1 MAARKELKR
10 RAASVALAP
19 FVTYTYPAY
28 SMGWFHEE
36 LCMALDK
43 FLADMV
49 AKKSPRLIVCCP
61 PRSGKSELVSRRF
74 PAYALGRYPNLEITG
89 TSYSGEL
96 ATSFSRDVQNII
108 SDTPYKEVF
117 NTRIP
122 EKGEPSGGK
131 VKRSDYFEVVGDIGK
146 YRAVGVGGSLTG
158 TGCNCLTASA
168 KVLTPF
174 GYRSITNIRVG
185 DPVVAYNET
194 NDQLEVC
201 YVEATKESYS
211 EEIYRLC
218 DDRGGSIEVTGD
230 HPVYTGRSYL
240 KASLLTEGSSLL
252 HPVWSEL
259 CDDGVRVPQVGQE
272 GVKEPLL
279 FCEMFRDVFLGA
291 GEGNAQMCGLRGTC
305 KEDATVL
312 RQLPTETSPM
322 ANGNGEQSDRVGMPC
337 LRKDVY
343 GGSPRGREVCD
354 VLLERLQEQSSIR
367 DDERVW
373 QCKVQGRRGQS
384 SLQTRGVTCGVSRE
398 EECRETGLDDVC
410 GLWSNC
416 GSAPSSCGL
425 RCDKQQICKCRNALR
440 DLSQRGSQARGTRD
454 VFGGYVTSNTRV
466 PLEPGQKVKVYDI
479 QVSGCHNF
487 FANGILVHNCLIV
500 DDPHKDRAEAQSET
514 IRQGVW
520 DWFTST
526 AYTRVAPGGGVI
538 VMCTRWHLD
547 DLVGRLLEQ
556 EAKGG
561 EHWEVFNYP
570 AIAEFDEE
578 HRATGEALHPER
590 YPIEAL
596 ERIRKS
602 VGERDWNALYQQHPV
617 PDGGGI
623 FKKDWIRRWTPTNL
637 PVSFDRVLMS
647 WDMTFKDT
655 SKSDYVVGQVWG
667 KKGANHYLLDQV
679 RGQWSFTKTKEMFVE
694 LCKKW
699 PRATRKLIEDKANG
713 PAIISEFKDV
723 IAGIVPVTPEDSK
736 EARAH
741 AVTTLWEAG
750 NVYIPEQSQDH
761 PWVAEFETELLSFP
775 AGAHDD
781 MIDSC
786 TQALSDFNKHAG
798 FKVHSSN
805 LNYINNRGLLR

>member
-28 SMGWFHEE
+28 SMGWCHEE
-36 LCMALDK
+36 ICRKLDK
-43 FLADMV
+43 FLQDV
-49 AKKSPRLIVCCP
+49 IDKKSPRLIMSMP
-61 PRSGKSELVSRRF
+61 PRSGKSEIVSRRF
-74 PAYALGRYPNLEITG
+74 PAYILGRYPHLEVTG

-96 ATSFSRDVQNII
+96 STSFSRDVQAIM
-108 SDTPYKEVF
+108 SDLPFKEVF
-117 NTRIP
+117 STRIP

-131 VKRSDYFEVVGDIGK
+131 VRRSDYFEVVGDTGK
-146 YRAVGVGGSLTG
+146 YRSVGVGGSLTG
-158 TGCNCLTASA
+158 TGCHIL
-168 KVLTPF
+168 
-174 GYRSITNIRVG
+174 
-185 DPVVAYNET
+185 
-194 NDQLEVC
+194 
-201 YVEATKESYS
+201 
-211 EEIYRLC
+211 LC
-218 DDRGGSIEVTGD
+218 DD
-230 HPVYTGRSYL
+230 L
-240 KASLLTEGSSLL
+240 
-252 HPVWSEL
+252 
-259 CDDGVRVPQVGQE
+259 
-272 GVKEPLL
+272 
-279 FCEMFRDVFLGA
+279 
-291 GEGNAQMCGLRGTC
+291 
-305 KEDATVL
+305 
-312 RQLPTETSPM
+312 
-322 ANGNGEQSDRVGMPC
+322 
-337 LRKDVY
+337 
-343 GGSPRGREVCD
+343 
-354 VLLERLQEQSSIR
+354 
-367 DDERVW
+367 
-373 QCKVQGRRGQS
+373 
-384 SLQTRGVTCGVSRE
+384 
-398 EECRETGLDDVC
+398 
-410 GLWSNC
+410 
-416 GSAPSSCGL
+416 
-425 RCDKQQICKCRNALR
+425 
-440 DLSQRGSQARGTRD
+440 
-454 VFGGYVTSNTRV
+454 
-466 PLEPGQKVKVYDI
+466 
-479 QVSGCHNF
+479 
-487 FANGILVHNCLIV
+487 
-500 DDPHKDRAEAQSET
+500 HKDRAEAQSET

-526 AYTRVAPGGGVI
+526 AYTRVAPGGGII
-538 VMCTRWHLD
+538 VMMTRWHMD
-547 DLVGRLLEQ
+547 DIVGRLLEQ
-556 EAKGG
+556 QANGG
-561 EHWEVFNYP
+561 EKWEIINYP

-578 HRATGEALHPER
+578 HRKVGEALHPER

-713 PAIISEFKDV
+713 PAIISEFKDI

-781 MIDSC
+781 CVDSC
-786 TQALSDFNKHAG
+786 TQALSDFNKHSG

-805 LNYINNRGLLR
+805 INFINNRGLLRR